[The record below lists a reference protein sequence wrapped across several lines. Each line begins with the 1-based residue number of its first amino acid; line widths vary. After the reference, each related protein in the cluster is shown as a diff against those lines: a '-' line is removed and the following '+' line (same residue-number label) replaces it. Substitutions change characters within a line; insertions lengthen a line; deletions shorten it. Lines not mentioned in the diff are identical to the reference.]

1 MSEFG
6 SRLEK
11 YSKRKLGPLKKIDES
26 PPQFNINGFG
36 LPPPPLCQTLRK
48 TTLLGYT
55 GGFGNSGH
63 AILSGILF

>member
-1 MSEFG
+1 VSLAAGSKNIQSENFGRLRKSMSF
-6 SRLEK
+6 
-11 YSKRKLGPLKKIDES
+11 

-36 LPPPPLCQTLRK
+36 LPPPPLGQTLRK

>member
-6 SRLEK
+6 SRLGK
-11 YSKRKLGPLKKIDES
+11 YSKRKLWPLKKIDEF

-36 LPPPPLCQTLRK
+36 LPPPSLCQALRK

-55 GGFGNSGH
+55 GGSGNSGH